1 MRLHI
6 GPRGR
11 HVGQLILIQ
20 CVVFYPPRYWLSHL
34 CSSCISQC
42 AVFLDSGKLVCYK
55 LTPVISKMWGG
66 IDGRHAYDKNQ
77 GYLAAIISDLQR
89 KKLKVLKIDAVHA
102 RRNNLLSQQ
111 LIKDDFFEISFQG
124 HTVTLTYIPA
134 RSLHIYSR
142 FGCPI
147 HFTQIEKLNHLLLE
161 LFYLR

>member
-1 MRLHI
+1 M
-6 GPRGR
+6 
-11 HVGQLILIQ
+11 
-20 CVVFYPPRYWLSHL
+20 
-34 CSSCISQC
+34 
-42 AVFLDSGKLVCYK
+42 FLDSGKSVCYK
-55 LTPVISKMWGG
+55 LTPVISKRWGG
-66 IDGRHAYDKNQ
+66 IDGRHADDTNQ
-77 GYLAAIISDLQR
+77 GYLVVVISDLQR

-124 HTVTLTYIPA
+124 HTLTLPYIPA

-147 HFTQIEKLNHLLLE
+147 HFTQIEKLNHLLLG